1 MPCVARA
8 ARAAAAGAGRPCGCC
23 SSGRHLA
30 PEPLPARRLPFD
42 PLRRAA
48 AAAAPPPPPRR
59 ARAAASAA
67 GAEPAGAADAAQP
80 ARDDLDAH
88 IEELA
93 RLNENFCI
101 IESRDSVRSFAG
113 MQLDE
118 LRAQIAARRA
128 KTFLLM
134 EEVRRLRIQLRA
146 RGGLVGGA
154 GLDAGGEAPAERF
167 PSSIPFFPPITEA
180 TLETYIKFYAL
191 AVAGI
196 ALFGGLIAP
205 SLEVHLGLGGTSY
218 ADFIAGMHLPRQLG
232 EVDPI
237 VASFCGGAVGVLTSL
252 LIVEKNNL
260 AMQARRRCIY
270 CQGAGYLTCGAC
282 LGSGLDPALSEPGGA
297 GAPGAASAASAAAA
311 SIDGCA
317 CADCSGTGRVMCTAC
332 LCTGKALSTEH
343 DQRLDPFDLR
353 LTE

>member
-1 MPCVARA
+1 MPCVARAA

-23 SSGRHLA
+23 SSGRHHA

-42 PLRRAA
+42 PLRRS
-48 AAAAPPPPPRR
+48 AAAAPLPPPLRR
-59 ARAAASAA
+59 ARAAAAA
-67 GAEPAGAADAAQP
+67 GADATGAADAALP
-80 ARDDLDAH
+80 ARDDLDAR

-146 RGGLVGGA
+146 RGGLAGGA
-154 GLDAGGEAPAERF
+154 GLDAGGEAPAEQF

-180 TLETYIKFYAL
+180 TLETYIKFYGL

-196 ALFGGLIAP
+196 TLFGGLIAP

-218 ADFIAGMHLPRQLG
+218 ADFIAGMRLPRQLA

-270 CQGAGYLTCGAC
+270 CQGDGYLTCGAC
-282 LGSGLDPALSEPGGA
+282 LGSGLDPALSEPVGA
-297 GAPGAASAASAAAA
+297 GAAASAASAAAA
-311 SIDGCA
+311 SVDGCA